1 MSKIVKRPLLE
12 DDNEGLSQIL
22 ASVSYDKV
30 CLPTKKKIRL
40 SRKLEGEDNDSQE
53 EDQSSNGVDVNEN
66 VFHKKDKNSVKPS
79 LTRTSLFIFFKKE
92 ARPSYPWSAAQ
103 TEILKSAVESKSFQ
117 FLPRTTTDK
126 IFKEIRIN
134 SETENFE
141 RKDVFSWFLG
151 QKDTC
156 QVRVREGEIKRKI
169 FHDFNIRC
177 WITKGTI

>member
-30 CLPTKKKIRL
+30 CLPMKKKIRL

-53 EDQSSNGVDVNEN
+53 EDQSSKGVDVNEN
-66 VFHKKDKNSVKPS
+66 VFHEKDKDSVKPS

-103 TEILKSAVESKSFQ
+103 TEILTSAVESKSFQ

-126 IFKEIRIN
+126 MYKEMRIIFER
-134 SETENFE
+134 ENFD
-141 RKDVFSWFLG
+141 RKDVFLWFLR
-151 QKDTC
+151 QKETAE
-156 QVRVREGEIKRKI
+156 VREGELIRNIIK
-169 FHDFNIRC
+169 
-177 WITKGTI
+177 